1 MKLLLIEDDAID
13 QYALE
18 RRVEGVTWIA
28 NSAEQ
33 ALALLRL
40 EEVEAPLIIL
50 LDLHLSRD
58 GLTGLELLRLLRR
71 EREFAWLDETP
82 IFVMSSS
89 DDPDTI
95 KEVREA
101 GAAGYYLKT
110 ASGKRLGEFIAKLER
125 RWSAM
130 LSEAS

>member
-1 MKLLLIEDDAID
+1 MKLMLIEDDEID

-18 RRVEGVTWIA
+18 RRVDGVAWIA

-33 ALALLRL
+33 ALTLLR
-40 EEVEAPLIIL
+40 VEDVETPLIIL

-58 GLTGLELLRLLRR
+58 GMTGLELLRMLRR
-71 EREFAWLDETP
+71 EREFAWLDEAP
-82 IFVMSSS
+82 IYIMSSS

-95 KEVREA
+95 KEVKDA

-110 ASGKRLGEFIAKLER
+110 SSSKKLGEFIAKLER